1 MCFFSWNSLAPL
13 ATMTSTSAI
22 DDAIQR
28 KLCGNS
34 VIREVKGIILVI
46 SNEDINDVIKI
57 IKPLQNSG
65 VVIDEFIETVKNQ
78 IKNR

>member
-1 MCFFSWNSLAPL
+1 MAPL

-65 VVIDEFIETVKNQ
+65 VVIDEFIKTVKNQ

>member
-1 MCFFSWNSLAPL
+1 
-13 ATMTSTSAI
+13 MTSTSAI
-22 DDAIQR
+22 DNAIQR

>member
-1 MCFFSWNSLAPL
+1 MAPL

-57 IKPLQNSG
+57 IKPLQNPG

>member
-1 MCFFSWNSLAPL
+1 MAPL

-22 DDAIQR
+22 DNAIQR

>member
-1 MCFFSWNSLAPL
+1 MAPL

-65 VVIDEFIETVKNQ
+65 VVIDKFIETVKNQ

>member
-1 MCFFSWNSLAPL
+1 MAPL
-13 ATMTSTSAI
+13 ATMTSTSTI

>member
-1 MCFFSWNSLAPL
+1 MAPL

>member
-1 MCFFSWNSLAPL
+1 MVPL

>member
-1 MCFFSWNSLAPL
+1 MVPL

-28 KLCGNS
+28 KLRGNS

>member
-1 MCFFSWNSLAPL
+1 
-13 ATMTSTSAI
+13 MTSTSAI

-34 VIREVKGIILVI
+34 VIREVKRIILVI

>member
-1 MCFFSWNSLAPL
+1 MAPL

-22 DDAIQR
+22 DGAIQR

-34 VIREVKGIILVI
+34 VIREAKGIILVI

>member
-1 MCFFSWNSLAPL
+1 MAPL

-22 DDAIQR
+22 DNAIQR

-34 VIREVKGIILVI
+34 VIREVKGIIVVI
-46 SNEDINDVIKI
+46 SNKDINDIIKI
-57 IKPLQNSG
+57 IKPLENSG
-65 VVIDEFIETVKNQ
+65 VIIDEFIETVKNQ

>member
-1 MCFFSWNSLAPL
+1 MAPL
-13 ATMTSTSAI
+13 ATMTSTSAV

>member
-1 MCFFSWNSLAPL
+1 MAPL
-13 ATMTSTSAI
+13 ATMTSTSTI

-57 IKPLQNSG
+57 TKPLQNSG